1 MQRLSG
7 NGGRR
12 HQRSSVPGGGYGW
25 SSRDPRR
32 RVTREARVV
41 IIGAGPAGLSAAEE
55 AAVHGLAVDVVEES
69 ARLGGQ
75 YFRSRQTSLRPG
87 SPRHFSAARTGARV
101 RVGTVMVDAEPGA
114 VVVWS
119 SDLGTEA
126 LPYDALV
133 VATGAYDRPV
143 SIPGWTLPGVVT
155 AGGAHTLA
163 KSYGLAPGRRMV
175 VAGAGPF
182 LLSVS
187 TALATHGYDVE
198 TFDATPWSA
207 VVRGTLVL
215 AQHPTY
221 LLQGAWLTGKLL
233 RHGESV
239 HHGQMITA
247 IHGTERVEAVSVAAV
262 DADWAPRPGTE
273 RVIDADG
280 VCLGFG
286 FVPSLEIAQLLGC
299 DIRYSRR
306 TSDYSVVTDPW
317 MRCSEERIYAAGEV
331 TGIAGV
337 EFGRCRGPTCCARG
351 SARSPRHH
359 AGSLQ
364 SSRAPTHDE
373 AQSTAR
379 MGAMDGCDISRAAG
393 PLVTGERSHGD
404 MSMRGRN
411 SFGGARR
418 PRLQPGRASIG
429 KSRDASG
436 YGALSRPDLQFR
448 PHRDASGTPWVSSAG
463 GRTPL
468 EHPAAY

>member
-1 MQRLSG
+1 M
-7 NGGRR
+7 
-12 HQRSSVPGGGYGW
+12 
-25 SSRDPRR
+25 
-32 RVTREARVV
+32 TREARVV

-163 KSYGLAPGRRMV
+163 KAYGLAPGRRMV

-337 EFGRCRGPTCCARG
+337 ESAVVEGRLAALAAARDL
-351 SARSPRHH
+351 H
-359 AGSLQ
+359 AITPVAF
-364 SSRAPTHDE
+364 SR
-373 AQSTAR
+373 
-379 MGAMDGCDISRAAG
+379 RAH
-393 PLVTGERSHGD
+393 PLMT
-404 MSMRGRN
+404 
-411 SFGGARR
+411 
-418 PRLQPGRASIG
+418 
-429 KSRDASG
+429 K
-436 YGALSRPDLQFR
+436 LSRLRGWARWMAATYRVR
-448 PHRDASGTPWVSSAG
+448 PALWSLASEATVICRCEDVTLSAVQDALGFNLAEPVSVKAATRAGMGLCQGRICSFVLTEMLRARHGYLPPEDGRPWSIRPPIKPVPLSSWPAPKGEDQLSEAG
-463 GRTPL
+463 RS
-468 EHPAAY
+468 